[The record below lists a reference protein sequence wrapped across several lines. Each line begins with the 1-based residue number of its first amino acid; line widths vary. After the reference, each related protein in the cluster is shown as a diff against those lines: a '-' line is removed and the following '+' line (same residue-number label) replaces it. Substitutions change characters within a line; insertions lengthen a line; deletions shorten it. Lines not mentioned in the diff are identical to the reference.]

1 MSEGLL
7 RAAFFFTLLLLLGL
21 AEWRWPRHRS
31 DPRRAR
37 RWPAN
42 LGFGLSGAVCV
53 HLLIPWLA
61 VDAALWAKQQGIG
74 LLHVLVL
81 PGWLAAT
88 VAIVVLDLMI
98 YGQHRLMHRVNWLW
112 RMHRL
117 HHSDLALDVSSGV
130 RFHPLEILFS
140 MLLKIAAVVALGA
153 PPVAVLTF
161 EILLN
166 GFAMF
171 THANMAI
178 PARIDR
184 QLRRVFVTP
193 EMHRIHHSIV
203 HDEQDTN
210 FGFHVSWW
218 DRLFGSYRERTVQPP
233 ATFPIGLAR
242 FRDDR
247 EQRFDHL
254 LLQPFKGDPPVA

>member
-1 MSEGLL
+1 MHEGLL
-7 RAAFFFTLLLLLGL
+7 RGSIFFTLLVLLGV
-21 AEWRWPRHRS
+21 AEWRWPRHRAE
-31 DPRRAR
+31 PRRGR
-37 RWPAN
+37 RWPTN
-42 LGFGLSGAVCV
+42 LAFGVAGALSVR
-53 HLLIPWLA
+53 LLMPWLA
-61 VDAALWAKQQGIG
+61 VDAALWAKQQGVG
-74 LLHVLVL
+74 LLHVLPL

-88 VAIVVLDLMI
+88 VAIVGLDLMI

-117 HHSDLALDVSSGV
+117 HHSDMALDVSSGV

-153 PPVAVLTF
+153 PPVAVLAF

-171 THANMAI
+171 THANLAI
-178 PARIDR
+178 PERIDR

-193 EMHRIHHSIV
+193 DMHRIHHSIV

-218 DRLFGSYRERTVQPP
+218 DRLFGSYRERPKQPP
-233 ATFPIGLAR
+233 DTFPLGLER

-247 EQRFDHL
+247 EQRFDQL
-254 LLQPFKGDPPVA
+254 LLQPFKGDPPVG